1 MLVAIALM
9 GLVSSS
15 SGVERQQTIK
25 SPANGTADRIALLV
39 ANANYPD
46 AEAPLPYIRA
56 DESALADALRQ
67 KGYDVEFVADA
78 TREQLLQAV
87 NTAEAK
93 MRPGSTVVLSF
104 AGYAVQSQEQN
115 YLLPVDAK
123 IWTERDVRV
132 QGFSVDELLSELEHT
147 GARERIALLDAS
159 YRNPF
164 ERRFRSYSHGLAPML
179 NGQNQ
184 VMESSVPPDEVV
196 DAEYHLSLHC
206 SVHAG
211 GSGNSGRPARD
222 HALVACRGTWQA
234 IPQDHRRNG
243 PDIHCR
249 RTRVDVGWD
258 DGWH

>member
-196 DAEYHLSLHC
+196 DAAYNSRGSL
-206 SVHAG
+206 AK
-211 GSGNSGRPARD
+211 P
-222 HALVACRGTWQA
+222 LVAELQVPQARSDATQVSPSAAARAIFARPVTSLAPTGRGGQ
-234 IPQDHRRNG
+234 NKL
-243 PDIHCR
+243 
-249 RTRVDVGWD
+249 RTDASS
-258 DGWH
+258 